1 MGIAPGANLDQYKKS
16 IKNIMNNYFTDFQF
30 KDSNILRADGFIT
43 IIVTAKETITP
54 KILDVSPGTPLVFK
68 IIKAENEN
76 YLKYSQEYD
85 NIKLYYSNLQSNQN
99 ILPILKL
106 QLLKE
111 ENLGVVMRQYIKYN
125 LDEAFY
131 YMSCVSEIEKKWICF
146 QLLQGLNQIHSKTK
160 CHGDIKPKNILMTSK
175 LSVFL
180 SDISVYKPVYLS
192 IEELESY
199 NNFFYSNPNDI
210 NKPSYLAPERFVYN
224 TNGIEIKKS
233 HLTAEMDIFSLGVV
247 MSEIF
252 LDKTGL
258 FTQLD
263 IISLKNNQIN
273 IRDKLEGIRDI
284 NTKSMLQQM
293 LDINPEKR
301 CKLGDVIKLFSDS
314 LCPAPIT
321 KFIVHLN
328 LLMIEYEYYKND
340 LLVGLIY
347 KHFQQ
352 IWKSLCI
359 NNEKLAVLGGNVPIL
374 RKKLNKSIIVF
385 LLKNKDNS
393 IYTVGREFPLAFIPN
408 ENKEKFTESNIN
420 EDFFIE
426 QNNFDNNN
434 DSTIIIIKYLL
445 SCLDNIKYIST
456 YFVIFEM
463 IFNFTQIL
471 ITSYNTD
478 IILEFI
484 VPYYIKLF
492 ESKSSRVKIEAFNSM
507 INILNLINYDDLIL
521 NEINY
526 NYFNNYVFE
535 AIYQI
540 FSDLHQIEVKCAIM
554 SRIEEIIK
562 LENNF
567 LYAYLKSI
575 NYIINEK
582 KKEKK
587 YQLNQSLYNSIILHQ
602 NLNYNIN
609 NDSHNKIKNE
619 VKLNYNDVY
628 KRYLENLNDFKN
640 KLKYIVDSIMV
651 NKDPINDSLKLI
663 VIQKY
668 KEICMF
674 LGNYNENQTLFTKLF
689 ISFNGNNYYIQKE
702 IIKICPSLILL
713 FGKRLYYDYFL
724 EFVKKVCEDKN
735 SELIII
741 EVIDAIT
748 FLTKMNLISHDDD
761 YSKIY
766 KILIPYFVHPNYLL
780 RYKLY
785 NLFHYILLDEKNS
798 KCKLYISLYHN
809 IKNILLNSKLDK
821 NEEKK
826 LTIINIIDKEIIS
839 SIKELY
845 YIPREKFLLYKYN
858 VEFKENGF
866 EPLIQNITKIKKEH
880 YTNVVKQSTSLQ
892 KSLGLILKKDMENIK
907 IQKFYDIVIK
917 ELNKYLMFKGYGQEK
932 NSAFLQSSFINKLTI
947 LSNELNSYDKNKK
960 SFMDKWY
967 SICGNPENIFYSEIL
982 YLIKVLDYKLDT
994 KNIST
999 ANFMQTNDDNFIY
1012 NSSFNDF
1019 MLIKGSVFKTI
1030 NTKNTY
1036 DITVSDKA
1044 KLCYELIINESE
1056 SIVKLIPVNNI
1067 LGKKYLDMFISIS
1080 DEGNIRLHMI
1090 YKDPSFDDI
1099 YTLKNRG
1106 EISIDVN
1113 NGNLKQNNISYIEKP
1128 NKIIIVIA
1136 IKKKMQLVNIEL
1148 SEDEN
1153 DKDNF
1158 SSLEKSYIIN
1168 NIECTSEKEIIA
1180 IENIYNNNNNYLAL
1194 GNIDNTISF
1203 FNYIENKIDY
1213 INNSTSFSSSYGFIE
1228 LIMTLSTS
1236 NNILLTTSNGY
1247 IIVYDYFLRLFT
1259 YVYSF
1264 SNPIKIKEIIEY
1276 KDSEYNDPDN
1286 NTELVYLLTEDN
1298 EIILW
1303 KISLLKPSIIY
1314 KFIKLEKI
1322 EDHKNKNINKALPE
1336 LKKLPLE
1343 TNPQNDNSPYLI
1355 NYGFSELSLKK
1366 ENQIIKMNIPYNY
1379 KKECSFPLMIV
1390 GEKSGMVYVLDFSK
1404 ENLDKIKNKQ
1414 NHKNNKF
1421 NQVVITNGNEIK
1433 NRNDSKYKKADEV
1446 YINKLFFSTKNS
1458 NNKLNESQTD
1468 LLFMKDSDKNKN
1480 YIITSYDNGI
1490 IKLWIL

>member
-1 MGIAPGANLDQYKKS
+1 MGIAPGENLDEYKK
-16 IKNIMNNYFTDFQF
+16 NIHNMLNKYFKDFQY

-43 IIVTAKETITP
+43 IMVTAKETITP
-54 KILDVSPGTPLVFK
+54 EVLDVSPGTPLIFK

-76 YLKYSQEYD
+76 YLKYSEEYN
-85 NIKLYYSNLQSNQN
+85 NIKLYYSNLQSNPN

-146 QLLQGLNQIHSKTK
+146 QLLHGLNQIHSKTK

-192 IEELESY
+192 IEGLQSY
-199 NNFFYSNPNDI
+199 NNYFYSNPNDI
-210 NKPSYLAPERFVYN
+210 NKPCYLAPERLVYN
-224 TNGIEIKKS
+224 SKGKEINKS
-233 HLTAEMDIFSLGVV
+233 HLTPEMDIFSLGVV

-263 IISLKNNQIN
+263 IISLKNREISVKDKLNG
-273 IRDKLEGIRDI
+273 IRDKGI
-284 NTKSMLQQM
+284 KLMLMQM

-301 CKLGDVIKLFSDS
+301 IKLGIALKMFSDN

-328 LLMIEYEYYKND
+328 LMMIEYEYYKND
-340 LLVGLIY
+340 LLVGLMY

-359 NNEKLAVLGGNVPIL
+359 NNEKLVDLGKNVPIL
-374 RKKLNKSIIVF
+374 KMKLNKNIIVF
-385 LLKNKDNS
+385 LLKNKNNS
-393 IYTVGREFPLAFIPN
+393 IYHVGREFPLAFIPN
-408 ENKEKFTESNIN
+408 ENKEKFIESNIN

-426 QNNFDNNN
+426 DHDFDNNN
-434 DSTIIIIKYLL
+434 DCAIIIIKYLL
-445 SCLDNIKYIST
+445 SCLDNIKYISS

-471 ITSYNTD
+471 IANSNTD
-478 IILEFI
+478 IIIEFI

-492 ESKSSRVKIEAFNSM
+492 KSKSSRVKIEAFNSM
-507 INILNLINYDDLIL
+507 INILNIINYDDLIL

-526 NYFNNYVFE
+526 NFFNNYVFE
-535 AIYQI
+535 KIYQI
-540 FSDLHQIEVKCAIM
+540 FFDLNQIEVKCAIM

-562 LENNF
+562 LENDF
-567 LYAYLKSI
+567 LFSYLNTI
-575 NYIINEK
+575 NYISKEN

-587 YQLNQSLYNSIILHQ
+587 KSLNISLYNSMIMHQ
-602 NLNYNIN
+602 NMNHNIS
-609 NDSHNKIKNE
+609 NDNKYRNE
-619 VKLNYNDVY
+619 AKLNYNDVY

-640 KLKYIVDSIMV
+640 KLKNIIESVMV
-651 NKDPINDSLKLI
+651 NKDIINDSLKLI

-674 LGNYNENQTLFTKLF
+674 LGNYNENQNLFAHLF

-702 IIKICPSLILL
+702 IIKIFPSLILL

-741 EVIDAIT
+741 EVIDVIT

-761 YSKIY
+761 YSRIY
-766 KILIPYFVHPNYLL
+766 KILIPYLVHPNYLL

-785 NLFHYILLDEKNS
+785 NLFHYILDEKN
-798 KCKLYISLYHN
+798 KKYDLYKLYISLYHN
-809 IKNILLNSKLDK
+809 IKNILTNFKLDR

-826 LTIINIIDKEIIS
+826 ITIINIIDKEIIKY
-839 SIKELY
+839 IKELY
-845 YIPREKFLLYKYN
+845 YIPREIFLLYKYN
-858 VEFKENGF
+858 VEFKEIGF
-866 EPLIQNITKIKKEH
+866 EPLLQNITKIKKNH
-880 YTNVVKQSTSLQ
+880 YTNMVKQSTSLQ
-892 KSLGLILKKDMENIK
+892 KSLGLILKNDMDNIK
-907 IQKFYDIVIK
+907 IKKFYDIIIK
-917 ELNKYLMFKGYGQEK
+917 ELNKYLIFNGYGQEK

-947 LSNELNSYDKNKK
+947 LFNELNRYDKNKK
-960 SFMDKWY
+960 SFMDKLY
-967 SICGNPENIFYSEIL
+967 GICGNPENIFYSKIL

-1019 MLIKGSVFKTI
+1019 MLIKGSIFKTI

-1036 DITVSDKA
+1036 DITISDKA
-1044 KLCYELIINESE
+1044 KLCYKLIINESE

-1067 LGKKYLDMFISIS
+1067 LGKQYLDMFISIS
-1080 DEGNIRLHMI
+1080 DEGIIRLHMI

-1099 YTLKNRG
+1099 YTIKNRG
-1106 EISIDVN
+1106 EFIIDVN

-1136 IKKKMQLVNIEL
+1136 IKKKIQLVNIEL

-1153 DKDNF
+1153 GKNSF
-1158 SSLEKSYIIN
+1158 NNLEKSYIIDK
-1168 NIECTSEKEIIA
+1168 IECISEKEIIA
-1180 IENIYNNNNNYLAL
+1180 IENIYNNNKNYLAL

-1213 INNSTSFSSSYGFIE
+1213 INNSTSFSASYGYIE
-1228 LIMTLSTS
+1228 LIMTLSIS
-1236 NNILLTTSNGY
+1236 NNILVTTSNGF
-1247 IIVYDYFLRLFT
+1247 IILYDYYLRLFT

-1264 SNPIKIKEIIEY
+1264 SNQRKIKGILEY
-1276 KDSEYNDPDN
+1276 KDNEYSELDN
-1286 NTELVYLLTEDN
+1286 KIELIYLLNEDN

-1303 KISLLKPSIIY
+1303 NISLLKPSIIY

-1322 EDHKNKNINKALPE
+1322 EDHKNIHVEKPE

-1343 TNPQNDNSPYLI
+1343 TNPQNENNPHLI
-1355 NYGFSELSLKK
+1355 NLDFYELNLKK
-1366 ENQIIKMNIPYNY
+1366 ENQIIKMNIPHNY
-1379 KKECSFPLMIV
+1379 KKECSFPIMIV
-1390 GEKSGMVYVLDFSK
+1390 GEKSGVVYVLDFSK
-1404 ENLDKIKNKQ
+1404 ENLEKIKNKQ

-1421 NQVVITNGNEIK
+1421 SQIVIHNGNEII
-1433 NRNDSKYKKADEV
+1433 NRNDSKFKKTYEI
-1446 YINKLFFSTKNS
+1446 YFNKIYFSTQKS
-1458 NNKLNESQTD
+1458 NKKLNENQTD

>member
-1 MGIAPGANLDQYKKS
+1 MGIAPGENLDEYKK
-16 IKNIMNNYFTDFQF
+16 NINNMLNKYFKDFQY

-43 IIVTAKETITP
+43 IMVTAKETITP
-54 KILDVSPGTPLVFK
+54 EVLDVSPGTPLIFK

-76 YLKYSQEYD
+76 YLKYSEEYN
-85 NIKLYYSNLQSNQN
+85 NIKLYYSNLQSNPN

-146 QLLQGLNQIHSKTK
+146 QLLHGLNQIHSKTK

-192 IEELESY
+192 IEGLQSY
-199 NNFFYSNPNDI
+199 NNYFYSNPNDI
-210 NKPSYLAPERFVYN
+210 NKPCYLAPERLVYN
-224 TNGIEIKKS
+224 SKGKEINKS
-233 HLTAEMDIFSLGVV
+233 HLTPEMDIFSLGVV
-247 MSEIF
+247 MSVIF

-263 IISLKNNQIN
+263 IISLKNREIN
-273 IRDKLEGIRDI
+273 VKDKLNGIRDKGI
-284 NTKSMLQQM
+284 KLMLMQM

-301 CKLGDVIKLFSDS
+301 IKLGIALKMFSDN

-328 LLMIEYEYYKND
+328 LMMIEYEYYKND
-340 LLVGLIY
+340 LFVGLLY

-359 NNEKLAVLGGNVPIL
+359 NNEKLAALGKNVPIL
-374 RKKLNKSIIVF
+374 KMKLNKNIIVF
-385 LLKNKDNS
+385 LLKNKNNN
-393 IYTVGREFPLAFIPN
+393 IYHVGREFPLAFIPN
-408 ENKEKFTESNIN
+408 ENKEKFIESNIN

-426 QNNFDNNN
+426 EHDFDNNN
-434 DSTIIIIKYLL
+434 DCVIIIIKYLL
-445 SCLDNIKYIST
+445 SCLDNIKYISS

-471 ITSYNTD
+471 IANSNTD

-492 ESKSSRVKIEAFNSM
+492 KSKSSRVKIEAFNSM
-507 INILNLINYDDLIL
+507 IDILNIINYDDLIL

-535 AIYQI
+535 KINQI
-540 FSDLHQIEVKCAIM
+540 FFDLNQIEVKCAIM

-562 LENNF
+562 LENDF
-567 LYAYLKSI
+567 LFSYLNTI
-575 NYIINEK
+575 NYISSEN

-587 YQLNQSLYNSIILHQ
+587 KSLNISLYNSMIIHQ
-602 NLNYNIN
+602 SMNHNIN
-609 NDSHNKIKNE
+609 NDNKNRNE
-619 VKLNYNDVY
+619 AKLNYNDVY
-628 KRYLENLNDFKN
+628 KKYLENLNDFKN
-640 KLKYIVDSIMV
+640 KLKNIIESVMV
-651 NKDPINDSLKLI
+651 NKDIINDSLKLI

-674 LGNYNENQTLFTKLF
+674 LGNYNENQNLFAHLF

-702 IIKICPSLILL
+702 IIKIFPSLILL

-741 EVIDAIT
+741 EVIDVIT

-761 YSKIY
+761 YSRIY
-766 KILIPYFVHPNYLL
+766 KLLIPYLVHPNYLL

-785 NLFHYILLDEKNS
+785 NLFHYILDEKN
-798 KCKLYISLYHN
+798 KKYDLYKLYISLYHN
-809 IKNILLNSKLDK
+809 IKNILTNSKLDK

-826 LTIINIIDKEIIS
+826 IIIINIIDKEIIKY
-839 SIKELY
+839 IKELY
-845 YIPREKFLLYKYN
+845 YIPREIFLLYKYN
-858 VEFKENGF
+858 IEIKENGF
-866 EPLIQNITKIKKEH
+866 EPLLQNITKIKKNH

-892 KSLGLILKKDMENIK
+892 KSLGLILKNDMDNIK
-907 IQKFYDIVIK
+907 IKKFYDIIIK
-917 ELNKYLMFKGYGQEK
+917 ELNKYLIFKGYDQEK

-947 LSNELNSYDKNKK
+947 LFNELNRYDKNKK
-960 SFMDKWY
+960 SFMDKLY
-967 SICGNPENIFYSEIL
+967 SICGNPENIFYSKIL

-1019 MLIKGSVFKTI
+1019 MLIKGSIFKTI

-1036 DITVSDKA
+1036 DITISDKA
-1044 KLCYELIINESE
+1044 KLCYKLIINESE

-1067 LGKKYLDMFISIS
+1067 LGKQYLDMFISIS
-1080 DEGNIRLHMI
+1080 DEGIIRLHMI

-1099 YTLKNRG
+1099 YTIKNRA
-1106 EISIDVN
+1106 EFSIEVN

-1136 IKKKMQLVNIEL
+1136 IKKKIQLVNIEL

-1153 DKDNF
+1153 GKDSFNN
-1158 SSLEKSYIIN
+1158 LEKSYIIN
-1168 NIECTSEKEIIA
+1168 NIECISEKEIIA
-1180 IENIYNNNNNYLAL
+1180 IENIYNNNKNYLAL

-1213 INNSTSFSSSYGFIE
+1213 INNSTSFSASYGYIE
-1228 LIMTLSTS
+1228 LIMTLSIS
-1236 NNILLTTSNGY
+1236 NNILVTTSNGF
-1247 IIVYDYFLRLFT
+1247 IILYDYYLRLFT

-1264 SNPIKIKEIIEY
+1264 SNQRKIKGILEY
-1276 KDSEYNDPDN
+1276 KDNEYSELDN
-1286 NTELVYLLTEDN
+1286 KIELIYLLNEDN

-1303 KISLLKPSIIY
+1303 NLSLLKPSIIY

-1322 EDHKNKNINKALPE
+1322 EDHKNIHIEKPE

-1343 TNPQNDNSPYLI
+1343 TNPQNENNPHLI
-1355 NYGFSELSLKK
+1355 NLDFYELNLKK
-1366 ENQIIKMNIPYNY
+1366 ENQIIKMNIPHNY
-1379 KKECSFPLMIV
+1379 KKECSFPIMIV
-1390 GEKSGMVYVLDFSK
+1390 GEKSGVVYVLDFSK
-1404 ENLDKIKNKQ
+1404 ENLEKIKNKQ

-1421 NQVVITNGNEIK
+1421 SQIVITNGNEII
-1433 NRNDSKYKKADEV
+1433 NRNDSKFKKTYEI
-1446 YINKLFFSTKNS
+1446 YFNKIYFSTQKS
-1458 NNKLNESQTD
+1458 NKKLNENQTD

>member
-1 MGIAPGANLDQYKKS
+1 MGIAPGENLDQYKK
-16 IKNIMNNYFTDFQF
+16 NINDMMNKYFKDFHY

-43 IIVTAKETITP
+43 IIVTAKETIAP
-54 KILDVSPGTPLVFK
+54 EVLDVSPGTPLIFK

-76 YLKYSQEYD
+76 YLKYSEEYN
-85 NIKLYYSNLQSNQN
+85 NIKLYYSNLQSNPN

-146 QLLQGLNQIHSKTK
+146 QLLHGLNQIHSKTK

-175 LSVFL
+175 LSVFF

-192 IEELESY
+192 IEELQSY
-199 NNFFYSNPNDI
+199 NNYFYSNPNDI
-210 NKPSYLAPERFVYN
+210 NKPCYLSPERFVYN
-224 TNGIEIKKS
+224 SKGIEINKS
-233 HLTAEMDIFSLGVV
+233 HLTPEMDIFSLGVV

-263 IISLKNNQIN
+263 IISLKNGEISA
-273 IRDKLEGIRDI
+273 RDKLDGIRDI
-284 NTKSMLQQM
+284 HTKKMLEQM
-293 LDINPEKR
+293 IDINPKKR
-301 CKLGDVIKLFSDS
+301 IKLGDALKFFSDN

-328 LLMIEYEYYKND
+328 LMMIEYEYYKND

-359 NNEKLAVLGGNVPIL
+359 NNKKLTILGENVPIL
-374 RKKLNKSIIVF
+374 KNRLNKNLIVF
-385 LLKNKDNS
+385 LLKNKDNN
-393 IYTVGREFPLAFIPN
+393 IYHVGREFPLAFIPN
-408 ENKEKFTESNIN
+408 ENKEKFIESNIN

-426 QNNFDNNN
+426 NHNFDNNN
-434 DSTIIIIKYLL
+434 DCTIIIIKYLL

-471 ITSYNTD
+471 IANSNTD

-492 ESKSSRVKIEAFNSM
+492 KSKSSRVKIEAFNSL
-507 INILNLINYDDLIL
+507 INILNIINYEELIL
-521 NEINY
+521 NELNY

-535 AIYQI
+535 KIYQI
-540 FSDLHQIEVKCAIM
+540 FSDLNQIEVKCAIM

-567 LYAYLKSI
+567 LYSYLNTI
-575 NYIINEK
+575 NFISNQK

-587 YQLNQSLYNSIILHQ
+587 FLNQSLYNSMILHQ
-602 NLNYNIN
+602 SLNHNIN
-609 NDSHNKIKNE
+609 NDNKNKNE
-619 VKLNYNDVY
+619 VKINYNDVY

-640 KLKYIVDSIMV
+640 KLKNIIESVMV
-651 NKDPINDSLKLI
+651 NKDIINDSLKLI

-674 LGNYNENQTLFTKLF
+674 LGNYNENQNLFAHLF

-741 EVIDAIT
+741 EVIDVIT

-761 YSKIY
+761 YSRIY

-785 NLFHYILLDEKNS
+785 NLFHYILLDEKNT

-826 LTIINIIDKEIIS
+826 ITIINIIDKEIIK

-845 YIPREKFLLYKYN
+845 YIPREIFLLYKYN

-866 EPLIQNITKIKKEH
+866 EPLLQNITKIKKKH
-880 YTNVVKQSTSLQ
+880 YTNVVKESTSLQ
-892 KSLGLILKKDMENIK
+892 KSLGLISKNDMDNIK
-907 IQKFYDIVIK
+907 IKKFYDIIIK
-917 ELNKYLMFKGYGQEK
+917 ELNKYLIYKGYGQEK

-947 LSNELNSYDKNKK
+947 LFNELNRYDKNKK
-960 SFMDKWY
+960 SFMDKLY
-967 SICGNPENIFYSEIL
+967 SICGNPENIFYSKIL

-999 ANFMQTNDDNFIY
+999 ANLMQTNDDNFIY

-1019 MLIKGSVFKTI
+1019 MLIKGSIFRTI

-1036 DITVSDKA
+1036 DITVNDKA
-1044 KLCYELIINESE
+1044 KLCYELNINESE

-1067 LGKKYLDMFISIS
+1067 LGKQYLDMFISIS
-1080 DEGNIRLHMI
+1080 DEGIIRLHMI
-1090 YKDPSFDDI
+1090 YRDPSFDDI
-1099 YTLKNRG
+1099 YIIKNRA
-1106 EISIDVN
+1106 EFSIDVN
-1113 NGNLKQNNISYIEKP
+1113 DGNLKQNNISYIEKP
-1128 NKIIIVIA
+1128 NKIIILIA
-1136 IKKKMQLVNIEL
+1136 IKKKIQLVNIEL

-1153 DKDNF
+1153 DKDSFN
-1158 SSLEKSYIIN
+1158 SLEKSYIIN

-1180 IENIYNNNNNYLAL
+1180 IENIYNNNKNYLAL

-1213 INNSTSFSSSYGFIE
+1213 INNSTSFSASYGYIE
-1228 LIMTLSTS
+1228 LIMTLSIS
-1236 NNILLTTSNGY
+1236 NNILVTTSNGF
-1247 IIVYDYFLRLFT
+1247 IIVYDYYLRLFT

-1264 SNPIKIKEIIEY
+1264 SNQRKIKEILEY
-1276 KDSEYNDPDN
+1276 KDNDYNESDN
-1286 NTELVYLLTEDN
+1286 KIELIYLLTEDN

-1303 KISLLKPSIIY
+1303 NLSLLKPSIIY

-1322 EDHKNKNINKALPE
+1322 EDHKNIHIEKPE
-1336 LKKLPLE
+1336 LKKLSLE
-1343 TNPQNDNSPYLI
+1343 TNPQNENNPHLI
-1355 NYGFSELSLKK
+1355 KLDFSELNLKK
-1366 ENQIIKMNIPYNY
+1366 ENQIIKMNIPHNY

-1390 GEKSGMVYVLDFSK
+1390 GDKLGIVYVLDFSK

-1421 NQVVITNGNEIK
+1421 NQVVITNENEIK
-1433 NRNDSKYKKADEV
+1433 NRNDSKFKKTYEV
-1446 YINKLFFSTKNS
+1446 YINKVYFSAKKS
-1458 NNKLNESQTD
+1458 NKKLNENQTD
-1468 LLFMKDSDKNKN
+1468 LLFMKDIDKNKN

>member
-1 MGIAPGANLDQYKKS
+1 MGIAPGENLDEYKK
-16 IKNIMNNYFTDFQF
+16 NINNMLNKYFKDFQY

-43 IIVTAKETITP
+43 IMVTAKETITP
-54 KILDVSPGTPLVFK
+54 EVLDVSPGTPLIFK

-76 YLKYSQEYD
+76 YLKYSEEYN
-85 NIKLYYSNLQSNQN
+85 NIKLYYSNLQSNPN

-146 QLLQGLNQIHSKTK
+146 QLLHGLNQIHSKTK

-192 IEELESY
+192 IEGLQSY
-199 NNFFYSNPNDI
+199 NNYFYSNPNDI
-210 NKPSYLAPERFVYN
+210 NKPCYLAPERLVYN
-224 TNGIEIKKS
+224 SKGKEINKS
-233 HLTAEMDIFSLGVV
+233 HLTPEMDIFSLGVV

-263 IISLKNNQIN
+263 IISLKNREISVKDKLNG
-273 IRDKLEGIRDI
+273 IRDKGI
-284 NTKSMLQQM
+284 KLMLMQM

-301 CKLGDVIKLFSDS
+301 IKLGIALKMFSDN

-328 LLMIEYEYYKND
+328 LMMIEYEYYKND
-340 LLVGLIY
+340 LFVGLLY

-359 NNEKLAVLGGNVPIL
+359 NNEKLAALGKNVPIL
-374 RKKLNKSIIVF
+374 KMKLNKNIIVF
-385 LLKNKDNS
+385 LLKNKNNN
-393 IYTVGREFPLAFIPN
+393 IYHVGREFPLAFIPN
-408 ENKEKFTESNIN
+408 ENKEKFIESNIN

-426 QNNFDNNN
+426 EHDFDNNN
-434 DSTIIIIKYLL
+434 DCVIIIIKYLL
-445 SCLDNIKYIST
+445 SCLDNIKYISS

-471 ITSYNTD
+471 IANSNTD

-492 ESKSSRVKIEAFNSM
+492 KSKSSRVKIEAFNSM
-507 INILNLINYDDLIL
+507 IDILNIINYDDLIL

-535 AIYQI
+535 KINQI
-540 FSDLHQIEVKCAIM
+540 FFDLNQIEVKCAIM

-562 LENNF
+562 LENDF
-567 LYAYLKSI
+567 LFSYLNTI
-575 NYIINEK
+575 NYISNKNK
-582 KKEKK
+582 KKKK
-587 YQLNQSLYNSIILHQ
+587 KSLNISLYNSMIIHQ
-602 NLNYNIN
+602 SMNHNIN
-609 NDSHNKIKNE
+609 NDNKNRNE
-619 VKLNYNDVY
+619 AKINYNDVY
-628 KRYLENLNDFKN
+628 KKYLENLNDFKN
-640 KLKYIVDSIMV
+640 KLKNIIESVMV
-651 NKDPINDSLKLI
+651 NKDIINDSLKLI

-674 LGNYNENQTLFTKLF
+674 LGNYNENQNLFAHLF

-702 IIKICPSLILL
+702 IIKIFPSLILL

-741 EVIDAIT
+741 EVIDVIT

-761 YSKIY
+761 YSRIY
-766 KILIPYFVHPNYLL
+766 KILIPYLVHPNYLL

-785 NLFHYILLDEKNS
+785 NLFHYILDEKN
-798 KCKLYISLYHN
+798 KKYDLYKLYISLYHN
-809 IKNILLNSKLDK
+809 IKNILTNSKLDK

-826 LTIINIIDKEIIS
+826 ITIINIIDKEIIKY
-839 SIKELY
+839 IKELY
-845 YIPREKFLLYKYN
+845 YIPREIFLLYKYN
-858 VEFKENGF
+858 IEIKENGF
-866 EPLIQNITKIKKEH
+866 EPLLQNITKIKKNH

-892 KSLGLILKKDMENIK
+892 KSLGLILKNDMDNIK
-907 IQKFYDIVIK
+907 IKKFYDIIIK
-917 ELNKYLMFKGYGQEK
+917 ELNKYLIFKGYGQEK

-947 LSNELNSYDKNKK
+947 LFNELNRYDKNKK
-960 SFMDKWY
+960 SFMDKLY
-967 SICGNPENIFYSEIL
+967 SICGNPENIFYSKIL

-1019 MLIKGSVFKTI
+1019 MLIKGSIFKTI

-1036 DITVSDKA
+1036 DITISDKA
-1044 KLCYELIINESE
+1044 KLCYKLIINESE

-1067 LGKKYLDMFISIS
+1067 LGKQYLDMFISIS
-1080 DEGNIRLHMI
+1080 DEGIIRLHMI

-1099 YTLKNRG
+1099 YTIKNRA
-1106 EISIDVN
+1106 EFSINVN

-1136 IKKKMQLVNIEL
+1136 IKKKIQLVNIEL

-1153 DKDNF
+1153 GKDSFNN
-1158 SSLEKSYIIN
+1158 LEKSYIIN
-1168 NIECTSEKEIIA
+1168 NIECISEKEIIA
-1180 IENIYNNNNNYLAL
+1180 IENIYNNNKNYLAL

-1213 INNSTSFSSSYGFIE
+1213 INNSTSFSASYGYIE
-1228 LIMTLSTS
+1228 LIMTLSIS
-1236 NNILLTTSNGY
+1236 NNILVTTSNGF
-1247 IIVYDYFLRLFT
+1247 IILYDYYLRLFT

-1264 SNPIKIKEIIEY
+1264 SNQRKIKGILEY
-1276 KDSEYNDPDN
+1276 KDNEYSELDN
-1286 NTELVYLLTEDN
+1286 KIELIYLLNEDN

-1303 KISLLKPSIIY
+1303 NLSLLKPSIIY

-1322 EDHKNKNINKALPE
+1322 EDHKNIHIEKPE

-1343 TNPQNDNSPYLI
+1343 ANPQNENNPHLI
-1355 NYGFSELSLKK
+1355 NLDFYELNLKK
-1366 ENQIIKMNIPYNY
+1366 ENQIIKMNIPHNY
-1379 KKECSFPLMIV
+1379 KKECSFPIMIV
-1390 GEKSGMVYVLDFSK
+1390 GEKSGVVYVLDFSK
-1404 ENLDKIKNKQ
+1404 ENLEKIKNKQ

-1421 NQVVITNGNEIK
+1421 SQIVITNGNEII
-1433 NRNDSKYKKADEV
+1433 NRNDSKFKKTFEI
-1446 YINKLFFSTKNS
+1446 YFNKIYFSTQKS
-1458 NNKLNESQTD
+1458 NKKLNENQTD

>member
-1 MGIAPGANLDQYKKS
+1 MGIAPGENLDEYKK
-16 IKNIMNNYFTDFQF
+16 NINNMLNKYFKDFQY

-43 IIVTAKETITP
+43 IMVTAKETITP
-54 KILDVSPGTPLVFK
+54 EVLDVSPGTPLIFK

-76 YLKYSQEYD
+76 YLKYSEEYN
-85 NIKLYYSNLQSNQN
+85 NIKLYYSNLQSNPN

-146 QLLQGLNQIHSKTK
+146 QLLHGLNQIHSKTK

-192 IEELESY
+192 IEGLQSY
-199 NNFFYSNPNDI
+199 NNYFYSNPNDI
-210 NKPSYLAPERFVYN
+210 NKPCYLAPERLVYN
-224 TNGIEIKKS
+224 SKGKEINKS
-233 HLTAEMDIFSLGVV
+233 HLTPEMDIFSLGVV

-263 IISLKNNQIN
+263 IISLKNREISVKDKLNG
-273 IRDKLEGIRDI
+273 IRDKGI
-284 NTKSMLQQM
+284 KLMLMQM

-301 CKLGDVIKLFSDS
+301 IKLGIALKMFSDN

-328 LLMIEYEYYKND
+328 LMMIEYEYYKND
-340 LLVGLIY
+340 LFVGLMY

-359 NNEKLAVLGGNVPIL
+359 NNEKLAALGKNVPIL
-374 RKKLNKSIIVF
+374 KMKLNKNIIVF
-385 LLKNKDNS
+385 LLKNKNNN
-393 IYTVGREFPLAFIPN
+393 IYHVGREFPLAFIPN
-408 ENKEKFTESNIN
+408 ENKEKFIESNIN

-426 QNNFDNNN
+426 EHDFDNNN
-434 DSTIIIIKYLL
+434 DCVIIIIKYLL
-445 SCLDNIKYIST
+445 SCLDNIKYISS

-471 ITSYNTD
+471 IANSNTD

-492 ESKSSRVKIEAFNSM
+492 KSKSSRVKIEAFNSM
-507 INILNLINYDDLIL
+507 IDILNIINYDDLIL

-535 AIYQI
+535 KINQI
-540 FSDLHQIEVKCAIM
+540 FFDLNQIEVKCAIM

-562 LENNF
+562 LENDF
-567 LYAYLKSI
+567 LLSYLNTI
-575 NYIINEK
+575 NYISNEN

-587 YQLNQSLYNSIILHQ
+587 KSLNISLYNSMIIHQ
-602 NLNYNIN
+602 SMNHNIN
-609 NDSHNKIKNE
+609 NDNKNRNE
-619 VKLNYNDVY
+619 AKLNYNDVY
-628 KRYLENLNDFKN
+628 KKYLENLNDFKN
-640 KLKYIVDSIMV
+640 KLKNIIESVMV
-651 NKDPINDSLKLI
+651 NKDIINDSLKLI

-674 LGNYNENQTLFTKLF
+674 LGNYNENQNLFAHLF

-702 IIKICPSLILL
+702 IIKIFPSLILL

-741 EVIDAIT
+741 EVIDVIT

-761 YSKIY
+761 YSRIY
-766 KILIPYFVHPNYLL
+766 KILIPYLVHPNYLL

-785 NLFHYILLDEKNS
+785 NLFHYILDEKN
-798 KCKLYISLYHN
+798 KKYDLYKLYISLYHN
-809 IKNILLNSKLDK
+809 IKNILTNSKLDK

-826 LTIINIIDKEIIS
+826 ITIINIIDKEIIKY
-839 SIKELY
+839 IKELY
-845 YIPREKFLLYKYN
+845 YIPREIFLLYKYN
-858 VEFKENGF
+858 IEIKENGF
-866 EPLIQNITKIKKEH
+866 EPLLQNITKIKKNH

-892 KSLGLILKKDMENIK
+892 KSLGLILKNDMDNIK
-907 IQKFYDIVIK
+907 IKKFYDIIIK
-917 ELNKYLMFKGYGQEK
+917 ELNKYLIFKGYDQEK

-947 LSNELNSYDKNKK
+947 LFNELNRYDKNKK
-960 SFMDKWY
+960 SFMDKLY
-967 SICGNPENIFYSEIL
+967 SICGNPENIFYSKIL

-1019 MLIKGSVFKTI
+1019 MLIKGSIFKTI

-1036 DITVSDKA
+1036 DITISDKA
-1044 KLCYELIINESE
+1044 KLCYKLIINESE

-1067 LGKKYLDMFISIS
+1067 LGKQYLDMFISIS
-1080 DEGNIRLHMI
+1080 DEGIIRLHMI

-1099 YTLKNRG
+1099 YTIKNRA
-1106 EISIDVN
+1106 EFSIEVN

-1136 IKKKMQLVNIEL
+1136 IKKKIQLVNIEL

-1153 DKDNF
+1153 GKDSFNN
-1158 SSLEKSYIIN
+1158 LEKSYIIN
-1168 NIECTSEKEIIA
+1168 NIECISEKEIIA
-1180 IENIYNNNNNYLAL
+1180 IENIYNNNKNYLAL

-1213 INNSTSFSSSYGFIE
+1213 INNSTSFSASYGYIE
-1228 LIMTLSTS
+1228 LIMTLSIS
-1236 NNILLTTSNGY
+1236 NNILVTTSNGF
-1247 IIVYDYFLRLFT
+1247 IILYDYYLRLFT

-1264 SNPIKIKEIIEY
+1264 SNQRKIKGILEY
-1276 KDSEYNDPDN
+1276 KDNEYSELDN
-1286 NTELVYLLTEDN
+1286 KIELIYLLNEDN

-1303 KISLLKPSIIY
+1303 NLSLLKPSIIY

-1322 EDHKNKNINKALPE
+1322 EDHKNIHIEKPE

-1343 TNPQNDNSPYLI
+1343 ANPQNENNPHLI
-1355 NYGFSELSLKK
+1355 NLDFYELNLKK
-1366 ENQIIKMNIPYNY
+1366 ENQIIKMNIPHNY
-1379 KKECSFPLMIV
+1379 KKECSFPIMIV
-1390 GEKSGMVYVLDFSK
+1390 GEKSGVVYVLDFSK
-1404 ENLDKIKNKQ
+1404 ENLEKIKNKQ

-1421 NQVVITNGNEIK
+1421 SQIVITNGNEII
-1433 NRNDSKYKKADEV
+1433 NRNDSKFKKTYEI
-1446 YINKLFFSTKNS
+1446 YFNKIYFSTQKS
-1458 NNKLNESQTD
+1458 NKKLNENQTD

-1480 YIITSYDNGI
+1480 YLITSYDNGI

>member
-1 MGIAPGANLDQYKKS
+1 MGIAPGENLDEYKK
-16 IKNIMNNYFTDFQF
+16 NINNMLNKYFKDFQY

-43 IIVTAKETITP
+43 IMVTAKETITP
-54 KILDVSPGTPLVFK
+54 EVLDVSPGTPLIFK

-76 YLKYSQEYD
+76 YLKYSEEYN
-85 NIKLYYSNLQSNQN
+85 NIKLYYSNLQSNPN

-146 QLLQGLNQIHSKTK
+146 QLLHGLNQIHSKTK

-192 IEELESY
+192 IEGLQSY
-199 NNFFYSNPNDI
+199 NNYFYSNPNDI
-210 NKPSYLAPERFVYN
+210 NKPCYLAPERLVYN
-224 TNGIEIKKS
+224 SKGKEINKS
-233 HLTAEMDIFSLGVV
+233 HLTPEMDIFSLGVV

-263 IISLKNNQIN
+263 IISLKNREISVKDKLNG
-273 IRDKLEGIRDI
+273 IRDKGI
-284 NTKSMLQQM
+284 KLMLMQM

-301 CKLGDVIKLFSDS
+301 IKLGIALKMFSDN

-328 LLMIEYEYYKND
+328 LMMIEYEYYKND
-340 LLVGLIY
+340 LFVGLLY

-359 NNEKLAVLGGNVPIL
+359 NNEKLAALGKNVPIL
-374 RKKLNKSIIVF
+374 KMKLNKNIIVF
-385 LLKNKDNS
+385 LLKNKNNN
-393 IYTVGREFPLAFIPN
+393 IYHVGREFPLAFIPN
-408 ENKEKFTESNIN
+408 ENKEKFIESNIN

-426 QNNFDNNN
+426 EHDFDNNN
-434 DSTIIIIKYLL
+434 DCVIIIIKYLL
-445 SCLDNIKYIST
+445 SCLDNIKYISS

-471 ITSYNTD
+471 IANSNTD

-492 ESKSSRVKIEAFNSM
+492 KSKSSRVKIEAFNSM
-507 INILNLINYDDLIL
+507 IDILNIINYDDLIL

-535 AIYQI
+535 KINQI
-540 FSDLHQIEVKCAIM
+540 FFDLNQIEVKCAIM

-562 LENNF
+562 LENDF
-567 LYAYLKSI
+567 LFSYLNTI
-575 NYIINEK
+575 NYISNEN

-587 YQLNQSLYNSIILHQ
+587 KSLNISLYNSMIIHQ
-602 NLNYNIN
+602 SMNHNIN
-609 NDSHNKIKNE
+609 NDNKNRNE
-619 VKLNYNDVY
+619 AKINYNDVY
-628 KRYLENLNDFKN
+628 KKYLENLNDFKN
-640 KLKYIVDSIMV
+640 KLKNIIESVMV
-651 NKDPINDSLKLI
+651 NKDIINDSLKLI

-674 LGNYNENQTLFTKLF
+674 LGNYNENQNLFAHLF

-702 IIKICPSLILL
+702 IIKIFPSLILL

-741 EVIDAIT
+741 EVIDVIT

-761 YSKIY
+761 YSRIY
-766 KILIPYFVHPNYLL
+766 KILIPYLVHPNYLL

-785 NLFHYILLDEKNS
+785 NLFHYILDEKN
-798 KCKLYISLYHN
+798 KKYDLYKLYISLYHN
-809 IKNILLNSKLDK
+809 IKNILTNSKLDK

-826 LTIINIIDKEIIS
+826 ITIINIIDKEIIKY
-839 SIKELY
+839 IKELY
-845 YIPREKFLLYKYN
+845 YIPREIFLLYKYN
-858 VEFKENGF
+858 IEIKENGF
-866 EPLIQNITKIKKEH
+866 EPLLQNITKIKKNH

-892 KSLGLILKKDMENIK
+892 KSLGLILKNDMDNIK
-907 IQKFYDIVIK
+907 IKKFYDIIIK
-917 ELNKYLMFKGYGQEK
+917 ELNKYLIFKGYGQEK

-947 LSNELNSYDKNKK
+947 LFNELNRYDKNKK
-960 SFMDKWY
+960 SFMDKLY
-967 SICGNPENIFYSEIL
+967 SICGNPENIFYSKIL

-1019 MLIKGSVFKTI
+1019 MLIKGSIFKTI

-1036 DITVSDKA
+1036 DITISDKA
-1044 KLCYELIINESE
+1044 KLCYKLIINESE

-1067 LGKKYLDMFISIS
+1067 LGKQYLDMFISIS
-1080 DEGNIRLHMI
+1080 DEGIIRLHMI

-1099 YTLKNRG
+1099 YTIKNRA
-1106 EISIDVN
+1106 EFSINVN

-1136 IKKKMQLVNIEL
+1136 IKKKIQLVNIEL

-1153 DKDNF
+1153 GKDSFNN
-1158 SSLEKSYIIN
+1158 LEKSYIIN
-1168 NIECTSEKEIIA
+1168 NIECISEKEIIA
-1180 IENIYNNNNNYLAL
+1180 IENIYNNNKNYLAL

-1213 INNSTSFSSSYGFIE
+1213 INNSTSFSASYGYIE
-1228 LIMTLSTS
+1228 LIMTLSIS
-1236 NNILLTTSNGY
+1236 NNILVTTSNGF
-1247 IIVYDYFLRLFT
+1247 IILYDYYLRLFT

-1264 SNPIKIKEIIEY
+1264 SNQRKIKGILEY
-1276 KDSEYNDPDN
+1276 KDNEYSELDN
-1286 NTELVYLLTEDN
+1286 KIELIYLLNEDN

-1303 KISLLKPSIIY
+1303 NLSLLKPSIIY

-1322 EDHKNKNINKALPE
+1322 EDHKNIHIEKPE

-1343 TNPQNDNSPYLI
+1343 ANPQNENNPHLI
-1355 NYGFSELSLKK
+1355 NLDFYELNLKK
-1366 ENQIIKMNIPYNY
+1366 ENQIIKMNIPHNY
-1379 KKECSFPLMIV
+1379 KKECSFPIMIV
-1390 GEKSGMVYVLDFSK
+1390 GEKSGVVYVLDFSK
-1404 ENLDKIKNKQ
+1404 ENLEKIKNKQ

-1421 NQVVITNGNEIK
+1421 SQIVITNGNEII
-1433 NRNDSKYKKADEV
+1433 NRNDSKFKKTFEI
-1446 YINKLFFSTKNS
+1446 YFNKIYFSTQKS
-1458 NNKLNESQTD
+1458 NKKLNENQTD

>member
-1 MGIAPGANLDQYKKS
+1 MGIAPGENLDEYKK
-16 IKNIMNNYFTDFQF
+16 NINNMLNKYFKDFQY

-43 IIVTAKETITP
+43 IMVTAKETITP
-54 KILDVSPGTPLVFK
+54 EVLDVSPGTPLIFK

-76 YLKYSQEYD
+76 YLKYSEEYN
-85 NIKLYYSNLQSNQN
+85 NIKLYYSNLQSNPN

-146 QLLQGLNQIHSKTK
+146 QLLHGLNQIHSKTK

-192 IEELESY
+192 IEGLQSY
-199 NNFFYSNPNDI
+199 NNYFYSNPNDI
-210 NKPSYLAPERFVYN
+210 NKPCYLAPERLVYN
-224 TNGIEIKKS
+224 SKGKEINKS
-233 HLTAEMDIFSLGVV
+233 HLTPEMDIFSLGVV

-263 IISLKNNQIN
+263 IISLKNREIN
-273 IRDKLEGIRDI
+273 VKDKLNGIRDKGI
-284 NTKSMLQQM
+284 KLMLMQM

-301 CKLGDVIKLFSDS
+301 IKLGIALKMFSDN

-328 LLMIEYEYYKND
+328 LMMIEYEYYKND
-340 LLVGLIY
+340 LFVGLLY

-359 NNEKLAVLGGNVPIL
+359 NNEKLAALGKNVPIL
-374 RKKLNKSIIVF
+374 KMKLNKNIIVF
-385 LLKNKDNS
+385 LLKNKNNN
-393 IYTVGREFPLAFIPN
+393 IYHVGREFPLAFIPN
-408 ENKEKFTESNIN
+408 ENKEKFIESNIN

-426 QNNFDNNN
+426 EHDFDNNN
-434 DSTIIIIKYLL
+434 DCVIIIIKYLL
-445 SCLDNIKYIST
+445 SCLDNIKYISS

-471 ITSYNTD
+471 IANSNTD

-492 ESKSSRVKIEAFNSM
+492 KSKSSRVKIEAFNSM
-507 INILNLINYDDLIL
+507 IDILNIINYDDLIL

-535 AIYQI
+535 KINQI
-540 FSDLHQIEVKCAIM
+540 FFDLNQIEVKCAIM

-562 LENNF
+562 LENDF
-567 LYAYLKSI
+567 LFSYLNTI
-575 NYIINEK
+575 NYISSEN

-587 YQLNQSLYNSIILHQ
+587 KSLNISLYNSMIIHQ
-602 NLNYNIN
+602 SMNHNIN
-609 NDSHNKIKNE
+609 NDNKNRNE
-619 VKLNYNDVY
+619 AKLNYNDVY
-628 KRYLENLNDFKN
+628 KKYLENLNDFKN
-640 KLKYIVDSIMV
+640 KLKNIIESVMV
-651 NKDPINDSLKLI
+651 NKDIINDSLKLI

-674 LGNYNENQTLFTKLF
+674 LGNYNENQNLFAHLF

-702 IIKICPSLILL
+702 IIKIFPSLILL

-741 EVIDAIT
+741 EVIDVIT

-761 YSKIY
+761 YSRIY
-766 KILIPYFVHPNYLL
+766 KLLIPYLVHPNYLL

-785 NLFHYILLDEKNS
+785 NLFHYILDEKN
-798 KCKLYISLYHN
+798 KKYDLYKLYISLYHN
-809 IKNILLNSKLDK
+809 IKNILTNSKLDK

-826 LTIINIIDKEIIS
+826 IIIINIIDKEIIKY
-839 SIKELY
+839 IKELY
-845 YIPREKFLLYKYN
+845 YIPREIFLLYKYN
-858 VEFKENGF
+858 IEIKENGF
-866 EPLIQNITKIKKEH
+866 EPLLQNITKIKKNH

-892 KSLGLILKKDMENIK
+892 KSLGLILKNDMDNIK
-907 IQKFYDIVIK
+907 IKKFYDIIIK
-917 ELNKYLMFKGYGQEK
+917 ELNKYLIFKGYDQEK

-947 LSNELNSYDKNKK
+947 LFNELNRYDKNKK
-960 SFMDKWY
+960 SFMDKLY
-967 SICGNPENIFYSEIL
+967 SICGNPENIFYSKIL

-1019 MLIKGSVFKTI
+1019 MLIKGSIFKTI

-1036 DITVSDKA
+1036 DITISDKA
-1044 KLCYELIINESE
+1044 KLCYKLIINESE

-1067 LGKKYLDMFISIS
+1067 LGKQYLDMFISIS
-1080 DEGNIRLHMI
+1080 DEGIIRLHMI

-1099 YTLKNRG
+1099 YTIKNRA
-1106 EISIDVN
+1106 EFSIEVN

-1136 IKKKMQLVNIEL
+1136 IKKKIQLVNIEL

-1153 DKDNF
+1153 GKDSFNN
-1158 SSLEKSYIIN
+1158 LEKSYIIN
-1168 NIECTSEKEIIA
+1168 NIECISEKEIIA
-1180 IENIYNNNNNYLAL
+1180 IENIYNNNKNYLAL

-1213 INNSTSFSSSYGFIE
+1213 INNSTSFSASYGYIE
-1228 LIMTLSTS
+1228 LIMTLSIS
-1236 NNILLTTSNGY
+1236 NNILVTTSNGF
-1247 IIVYDYFLRLFT
+1247 IILYDYYLRLFT

-1264 SNPIKIKEIIEY
+1264 SNQRKIKGILEY
-1276 KDSEYNDPDN
+1276 KDNEYSELDN
-1286 NTELVYLLTEDN
+1286 KIELIYLLNEDN

-1303 KISLLKPSIIY
+1303 NLSLLKPSIIY

-1322 EDHKNKNINKALPE
+1322 EDHKNIHIEKPE

-1343 TNPQNDNSPYLI
+1343 TNPQNENNPHLI
-1355 NYGFSELSLKK
+1355 NLDFYELNLKK
-1366 ENQIIKMNIPYNY
+1366 ENQIIKMNIPHNY
-1379 KKECSFPLMIV
+1379 KKECSFPIMIV
-1390 GEKSGMVYVLDFSK
+1390 GEKSGVVYVLDFSK
-1404 ENLDKIKNKQ
+1404 ENLEKIKNKQ

-1421 NQVVITNGNEIK
+1421 SQIVITNGNEII
-1433 NRNDSKYKKADEV
+1433 NRNDSKFKKTYEI
-1446 YINKLFFSTKNS
+1446 YFNKIYFSTQKS
-1458 NNKLNESQTD
+1458 NKKLNENQTD

>member
-1 MGIAPGANLDQYKKS
+1 MLNK
-16 IKNIMNNYFTDFQF
+16 YFKDFQY

-43 IIVTAKETITP
+43 IMVTAKETITP
-54 KILDVSPGTPLVFK
+54 EVLDVSPGTPLIFK

-76 YLKYSQEYD
+76 YLKYSEEYN
-85 NIKLYYSNLQSNQN
+85 NIKLYYSNLQSNPN

-146 QLLQGLNQIHSKTK
+146 QLLHGLNQIHSKTK

-192 IEELESY
+192 IEGLQSY
-199 NNFFYSNPNDI
+199 NNYFYSNPNDI
-210 NKPSYLAPERFVYN
+210 NKPCYLAPERLVYN
-224 TNGIEIKKS
+224 SKGKEINKS
-233 HLTAEMDIFSLGVV
+233 HLTPEMDIFSLGVV

-263 IISLKNNQIN
+263 IISLKNREIN
-273 IRDKLEGIRDI
+273 VKDKLNGIRDKGI
-284 NTKSMLQQM
+284 KLMLMQM

-301 CKLGDVIKLFSDS
+301 IKLGIALKMFSDN

-328 LLMIEYEYYKND
+328 LMMIEYEYYKND
-340 LLVGLIY
+340 LFVGLLY

-359 NNEKLAVLGGNVPIL
+359 NNEKLAALGKNVPIL
-374 RKKLNKSIIVF
+374 KMKLNKNIIVF
-385 LLKNKDNS
+385 LLKNKNNN
-393 IYTVGREFPLAFIPN
+393 IYHVGREFPLAFIPN
-408 ENKEKFTESNIN
+408 ENKEKFIESNIN

-426 QNNFDNNN
+426 EHDFDNNN
-434 DSTIIIIKYLL
+434 DCVIIIIKYLL
-445 SCLDNIKYIST
+445 SCLDNIKYISS

-471 ITSYNTD
+471 IANSNTD

-492 ESKSSRVKIEAFNSM
+492 KSKSSRVKIEAFNSM
-507 INILNLINYDDLIL
+507 IDILNIINYDDLIL

-535 AIYQI
+535 KINQI
-540 FSDLHQIEVKCAIM
+540 FFDLNQIEVKCAIM

-562 LENNF
+562 LENDF
-567 LYAYLKSI
+567 LFSYLNTI
-575 NYIINEK
+575 NYISSEN

-587 YQLNQSLYNSIILHQ
+587 KSLNISLYNSMIIHQ
-602 NLNYNIN
+602 SMNHNIN
-609 NDSHNKIKNE
+609 NDNKNRNE
-619 VKLNYNDVY
+619 AKLNYNDVY
-628 KRYLENLNDFKN
+628 KKYLENLNDFKN
-640 KLKYIVDSIMV
+640 KLKNIIESVMV
-651 NKDPINDSLKLI
+651 NKDIINDSLKLI

-674 LGNYNENQTLFTKLF
+674 LGNYNENQNLFAHLF

-702 IIKICPSLILL
+702 IIKIFPSLILL

-741 EVIDAIT
+741 EVIDVIT

-761 YSKIY
+761 YSRIY
-766 KILIPYFVHPNYLL
+766 KLLIPYLVHPNYLL

-785 NLFHYILLDEKNS
+785 NLFHYILDEKN
-798 KCKLYISLYHN
+798 KKYDLYKLYISLYHN
-809 IKNILLNSKLDK
+809 IKNILTNSKLDK

-826 LTIINIIDKEIIS
+826 IIIINIIDKEIIKY
-839 SIKELY
+839 IKELY
-845 YIPREKFLLYKYN
+845 YIPREIFLLYKYN
-858 VEFKENGF
+858 IEIKENGF
-866 EPLIQNITKIKKEH
+866 EPLLQNITKIKKNH

-892 KSLGLILKKDMENIK
+892 KSLGLILKNDMDNIK
-907 IQKFYDIVIK
+907 IKKFYDIIIK
-917 ELNKYLMFKGYGQEK
+917 ELNKYLIFKGYDQEK

-947 LSNELNSYDKNKK
+947 LFNELNRYDKNKK
-960 SFMDKWY
+960 SFMDKLY
-967 SICGNPENIFYSEIL
+967 SICGNPENIFYSKIL

-1019 MLIKGSVFKTI
+1019 MLIKGSIFKTI

-1036 DITVSDKA
+1036 DITISDKA
-1044 KLCYELIINESE
+1044 KLCYKLIINESE

-1067 LGKKYLDMFISIS
+1067 LGKQYLDMFISIS
-1080 DEGNIRLHMI
+1080 DEGIIRLHMI

-1099 YTLKNRG
+1099 YTIKNRA
-1106 EISIDVN
+1106 EFSIEVN

-1136 IKKKMQLVNIEL
+1136 IKKKIQLVNIEL

-1153 DKDNF
+1153 GKDSFNN
-1158 SSLEKSYIIN
+1158 LEKSYIIN
-1168 NIECTSEKEIIA
+1168 NIECISEKEIIA
-1180 IENIYNNNNNYLAL
+1180 IENIYNNNKNYLAL

-1213 INNSTSFSSSYGFIE
+1213 INNSTSFSASYGYIE
-1228 LIMTLSTS
+1228 LIMTLSIS
-1236 NNILLTTSNGY
+1236 NNILVTTSNGF
-1247 IIVYDYFLRLFT
+1247 IILYDYYLRLFT

-1264 SNPIKIKEIIEY
+1264 SNQRKIKGILEY
-1276 KDSEYNDPDN
+1276 KDNEYSELDN
-1286 NTELVYLLTEDN
+1286 KIELIYLLNEDN

-1303 KISLLKPSIIY
+1303 NLSLLKPSIIY

-1322 EDHKNKNINKALPE
+1322 EDHKNIHIEKPE

-1343 TNPQNDNSPYLI
+1343 TNPQNENNPHLI
-1355 NYGFSELSLKK
+1355 NLDFYELNLKK
-1366 ENQIIKMNIPYNY
+1366 ENQIIKMNIPHNY
-1379 KKECSFPLMIV
+1379 KKECSFPIMIV
-1390 GEKSGMVYVLDFSK
+1390 GEKSGVVYVLDFSK
-1404 ENLDKIKNKQ
+1404 ENLEKIKNKQ

-1421 NQVVITNGNEIK
+1421 SQIVITNGNEII
-1433 NRNDSKYKKADEV
+1433 NRNDSKFKKTYEI
-1446 YINKLFFSTKNS
+1446 YFNKIYFSTQKS
-1458 NNKLNESQTD
+1458 NKKLNENQTD